1 MQSSLAPA
9 VCLQIC
15 MGTFV
20 LTFIGRSL
28 SAWIEEAKQ
37 LARLVPK
44 HDMRR
49 KMMVIAYF
57 VTIALI
63 IGVFGVLTIPYIV
76 REGADFISRLQA
88 ENIWCAPRHP
98 PHASP
103 GSTPDIH

>member
-1 MQSSLAPA
+1 
-9 VCLQIC
+9 

-37 LARLVPK
+37 LARFVPET
-44 HDMRR
+44 DMRR

-88 ENIWCAPRHP
+88 ENIWRAPHLPRCP
-98 PHASP
+98 PLAAC
-103 GSTPDIH
+103 TL